1 MKLTKN
7 FNRIE
12 FDSKDGTPVP
22 ESLMENIGEL
32 AEQLQILRDEI
43 GVPIH
48 IISGYRTPRHNKVI
62 GGAKFSQHL
71 QAKAADCVV
80 KSLTPAQLKKI
91 VERLIKENKLWFG
104 GIGEYKT
111 FLHLDIRNKP
121 ARW

>member
-48 IISGYRTPRHNKVI
+48 IISGYRTPRHNKAI

-104 GIGEYKT
+104 GIGLYKT